1 MGRDSHPHERAF
13 LFRGLLVSP
22 LALLLEAR
30 AFASTGLTFPEP
42 QGSFS
47 VLIDHLGL
55 GTLPGG
61 QVTSPRKQKKE
72 SVQWSH
78 TETFLPKEPIYLGTP
93 KHFSVVNVLR
103 AL

>member
-55 GTLPGG
+55 G
-61 QVTSPRKQKKE
+61 SHPRKQKKE

-78 TETFLPKEPIYLGTP
+78 TEMFLPKEPIYLGTP

-103 AL
+103 AW